1 MVQCVEAN
9 RPDRPRP
16 TVGAGLGLHE
26 DGPTVGAGLGLHQD
40 GPTVGAGLG
49 LHQDGP
55 DGCARRP
62 APSQPGRNAP
72 GGIRP
77 GST

>member
-9 RPDRPRP
+9 RPDRPR
-16 TVGAGLGLHE
+16 
-26 DGPTVGAGLGLHQD
+26 PTVGAGLGLHQD